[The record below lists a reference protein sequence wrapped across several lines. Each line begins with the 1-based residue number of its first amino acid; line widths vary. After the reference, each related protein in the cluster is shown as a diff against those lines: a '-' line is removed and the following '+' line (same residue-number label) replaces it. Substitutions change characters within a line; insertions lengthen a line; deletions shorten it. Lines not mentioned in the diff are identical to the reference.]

1 MGRFSRFRCAAMLAG
16 ACLATACASLE
27 ARHDWWAVRAS
38 GSGAQLQLESLSHV
52 NHGKPPRTAPV
63 EPRLLREVSRGNVSI
78 AVRHDGA
85 IAETWSGSAWKLGRE
100 LDKALGW
107 LQRIAGPGG
116 ARIVV
121 TLVDDGASFDMARS
135 HPARPPVVDLY
146 VATDADATSQSAV
159 VGRARATALHEMVH
173 ALAAARGS
181 ARTNRFAEEY
191 RASLVQSCYLL
202 DTLRPDDVLAL
213 QLAARHAPTDNY
225 AISQSRAAAGAVI
238 RELRTVAH
246 VDIVRPED
254 ATALTALRARCR
266 RA

>member
-1 MGRFSRFRCAAMLAG
+1 MLAA

-38 GSGAQLQLESLSHV
+38 GSGEQRQLESLSHV
-52 NHGKPPRTAPV
+52 NHGEPPRTAPV
-63 EPRLLREVSRGNVSI
+63 EPRLLREVGRGNVSI
-78 AVRHDGA
+78 AVHHDGA
-85 IAETWSGSAWKLGRE
+85 IADAWSGSAWKLGRE
-100 LDKALGW
+100 LDKALDW
-107 LQRIAGPGG
+107 LQRIAGPDG

-121 TLVDDGASFDMARS
+121 TLVDDAAGFDMVRS
-135 HPARPPVVDLY
+135 HAPRPPVVDLY
-146 VATDADATSQSAV
+146 VAADADASSQSAV
-159 VGRARATALHEMVH
+159 VGRALATALHEMVH
-173 ALAAARGS
+173 ALALARAG
-181 ARTNRFAEEY
+181 AGTNRFAEEY

-202 DTLRPDDVLAL
+202 DTLRPDDVMAL

-225 AISQSRAAAGAVI
+225 AIGQSRAAAGAVI

-246 VDIVRPED
+246 ADTVRPED